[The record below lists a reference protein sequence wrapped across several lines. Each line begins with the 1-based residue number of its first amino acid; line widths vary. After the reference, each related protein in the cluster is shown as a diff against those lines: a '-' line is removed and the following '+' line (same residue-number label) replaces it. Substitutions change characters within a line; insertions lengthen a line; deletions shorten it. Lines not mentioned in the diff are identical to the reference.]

1 MGLLPLHPSLA
12 TSMSAPQPM
21 HLRPGAGWGGPLP
34 VRPFIQDCGAL
45 SGGYRHDHSAY
56 SSILADVAAREA
68 FYESVRQFFPSRKFP
83 LTNYHQKTPSLRPLS
98 YKDAV
103 KSWSKALVMMYTAK
117 DRDSSDKAQRE
128 FKEYE
133 INIVNV
139 IGRVAYQ
146 RTLREYQRV
155 IAKRLGNNAFQVGAE
170 LEVVSLFSSED
181 ITSYGSSCV
190 YVSPPR
196 RLLALP

>member
-21 HLRPGAGWGGPLP
+21 HLRPGAGWGGLLL

-68 FYESVRQFFPSRKFP
+68 FYESVRQFFPTRKFP
-83 LTNYHQKTPSLRPLS
+83 LTNYQKTPSLRPLS

-103 KSWSKALVMMYTAK
+103 KSWTKALIRMYTAK
-117 DRDSSDKAQRE
+117 DQVSSDKAQRE

-146 RTLREYQRV
+146 RILREYQRV
-155 IAKRLGNNAFQVGAE
+155 IAKRLGNKIIPKARKRDS
-170 LEVVSLFSSED
+170 EVVSPFSS
-181 ITSYGSSCV
+181 
-190 YVSPPR
+190 
-196 RLLALP
+196 